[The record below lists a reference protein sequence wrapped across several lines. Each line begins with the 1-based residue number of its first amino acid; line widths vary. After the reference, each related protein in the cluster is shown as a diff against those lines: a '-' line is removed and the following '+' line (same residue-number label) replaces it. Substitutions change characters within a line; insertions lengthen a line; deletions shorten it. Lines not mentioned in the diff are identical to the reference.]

1 MLEAVVDSS
10 RQWYAS
16 PDAPIEWPA
25 LDASTRQPQNDSLT
39 GSARRL
45 RRPSVDITGGF
56 KHGTAGPPE
65 RKAKPP
71 ARPG

>member
-16 PDAPIEWPA
+16 PDAPIEWPV

-39 GSARRL
+39 GSA
-45 RRPSVDITGGF
+45 
-56 KHGTAGPPE
+56 
-65 RKAKPP
+65 
-71 ARPG
+71 